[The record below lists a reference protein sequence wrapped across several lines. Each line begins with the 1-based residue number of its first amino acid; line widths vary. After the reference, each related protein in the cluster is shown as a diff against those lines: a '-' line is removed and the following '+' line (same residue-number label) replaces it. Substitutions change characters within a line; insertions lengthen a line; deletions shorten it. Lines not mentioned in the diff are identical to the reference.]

1 MTFRLVHELAA
12 DGICVAVACRV
23 QNVSRSG
30 FYDWAT
36 RLPSVRSRADVQLTA
51 TILEVHRM
59 SRCSYGA
66 PRVHAE
72 LRLGWRSPAGVS
84 GSPG

>member
-23 QNVSRSG
+23 LNLSRSG

-36 RLPSVRSRADVQLTA
+36 RLRSARSLADVQLTA

-66 PRVHAE
+66 HGCTPSCGW
-72 LRLGWRSPAGVS
+72 GWRSPAGAS